1 MIGDI
6 MLWRGFFR
14 KDQSRP
20 RATNVISTL
29 LRSIVR
35 ALAAA
40 TIFVAAAITLLAA
53 PPGTF
58 LAFAV
63 CLPVAVVITVSGH
76 ELGHVIFGAL
86 VGYTFQ
92 RISFGSGRNLLAWRM
107 GSTRIEVNAGI
118 LDGQVAP
125 RSARHPDCGLCQIL
139 FHLGGVL
146 ANLAMALGALFVL
159 MRFHLPMLGQLAVGS
174 FMLCNLAYIILS
186 LSPYTCKDDDG
197 TYYEMDGYQ
206 VMLTYRVG
214 PRQADQS
221 DYRSMV
227 APFFSEKFEAAPS
240 PAAREMVQLVRA
252 IRSAGSRRDAT
263 QEAYTRETY
272 KRNLAS
278 VLAHGRL
285 TKAEKLLVVGALDAQ
300 IATT

>member
-1 MIGDI
+1 MKGNI

-14 KDQSRP
+14 KHQSRP
-20 RATNVISTL
+20 RATNVLTKL
-29 LRSIVR
+29 LRSIVHG
-35 ALAAA
+35 LAAA
-40 TIFVAAAITLLAA
+40 TILVAAIITLLAA

-76 ELGHVIFGAL
+76 ELGHVIFGTL

-107 GSTRIEVNAGI
+107 GRTLIEVNAGI

-146 ANLAMALGALFVL
+146 ANFTMAMGALFVL
-159 MRFHLPMLGQLAVGS
+159 IWFDMPMLGQLAIGS
-174 FMLCNLAYIILS
+174 FMLCNLCYIVLS
-186 LSPYTCKDDDG
+186 LSPYTCRDDDG
-197 TYYEMDGYQ
+197 SYYEMDGYQ
-206 VMLTYRVG
+206 VMLTWRVG
-214 PRQADQS
+214 PRQADQT

-227 APFFSEKFEAAPS
+227 APFFTEEFEAAPS
-240 PAAREMVQLVRA
+240 PAAHEIVRLVRA
-252 IRSAGSRRDAT
+252 IRTAAWQRNAT
-263 QEAYTRETY
+263 QETY
-272 KRNLAS
+272 KKNLAS
-278 VLAHGRL
+278 VLARGRL
-285 TKAEKLLVVGALDAQ
+285 KKAEKLLVLDVLGAQ
-300 IATT
+300 MATA